1 MRILIE
7 GVPYPYDQ
15 VKELV
20 PLSDTWGKVEKD
32 VYMPYVGY
40 YYNSTLGDCVFI
52 LPKVVLDGNNKV
64 FGKYEPQDI
73 IHFKEGE
80 TFKDSDESKAKAEER
95 LIYTLSVWIY
105 RAIVVYK
112 NDKRN
117 DTSIIYQENVAQVG
131 KGKRKQSDTYLDILL
146 ALIQFNKDSQ
156 SFFMFIMKN
165 LHSGYNKINWAR
177 TISKSDALIQRRQ
190 SASGISKQT
199 VLYMNPVNKKRSIN
213 FDEELLVIYFSI
225 LNHLHEAYGFP
236 VAINVNY
243 TLIRGKQ
250 FERYMAGKGARRLKQ
265 IKYKYF
271 SDKALQLWEL
281 CYAFFDETRQ
291 IFVNTNK
298 TDFLLVKNFNIV
310 FEAIIDAL
318 IGDDPL
324 PDGMDK
330 KQRDGKIVDHLYTA
344 KSLVENDGQTYYIGD
359 SKYYKLSGE
368 LGDESVYKQYTYA
381 RNVIQWNLDIFNGEN
396 SKVKHSE
403 VKLLDEETEGFNII
417 PKFFISAR
425 LDKLYSYTVD
435 GVKETEMAHPRHR
448 IYQFKNRLFDRD
460 TLLLFHYDVNFLYV
474 LSLYGKNK
482 SSEISQWKNSVRD
495 RFRQTIQEWLA
506 KDFQFYAMQP
516 HSGVNTKEYIQTHFK
531 EIIGKVYAPYN
542 DDNIFSLALDKS
554 EEFADDN
561 EALVNELRKSF
572 YVEGCNLGENPEP
585 KIAEAKLQPIAPTGK
600 QGKNGV
606 LAVRFDLREHF
617 NKIQDGR
624 IAIPL
629 LQNETSQHIMEHI
642 SEIGFVLFHVYDNT
656 QGQYLYEL
664 KSNCKVHFNGQDTEF
679 QPLPKISTAMMYLDL
694 ELDMESKLDTTL
706 VRSGSLPL
714 IQGGWKIDNDYNV
727 QYCMLKKITE

>member
-15 VKELV
+15 VKDLV

-52 LPKVVLDGNNKV
+52 LPKVVLDENNKV

-80 TFKDSDESKAKAEER
+80 TFKDTDESKAKAEER

-112 NDKRN
+112 NDTRN
-117 DTSIIYQENVAQVG
+117 DTTIVYQENVAQVG
-131 KGKRKQSDTYLDILL
+131 KGKRKQSDTFLDILL
-146 ALIQFNKDSQ
+146 ALIQFNRDNQ
-156 SFFMFIMKN
+156 SYFMFIMKN
-165 LHSGYNKINWAR
+165 LHAGYNKINWAR
-177 TISKSDALIQRRQ
+177 TISKSNALIQHRP
-190 SASGISKQT
+190 SANGRNHQM
-199 VLYMNPVNKKRSIN
+199 VLYMNPVNKKRTIN

-250 FERYMAGKGARRLKQ
+250 FERYMTGKGTKRLKQ

-291 IFVNTNK
+291 IYVNTNK

-330 KQRDGKIVDHLYTA
+330 KQRDGKIVDHLYTH

-368 LGDESVYKQYTYA
+368 LGDESIFKQYTYA

-396 SKVKHSE
+396 ANVRHSQ

-417 PKFFISAR
+417 PNFFISAR
-425 LDKLYSYTVD
+425 LDKQYSYDTD
-435 GVKETEMAHPRHR
+435 GVKETEMKNARHKS
-448 IYQFKNRLFDRD
+448 YQFKNRLFDRD

-474 LSLYGKNK
+474 LSKYGKNK
-482 SSEISQWKNSVRD
+482 SSEISEWKTVIRNK
-495 RFRQTIQEWLA
+495 FRKTIQEWL
-506 KDFQFYAMQP
+506 KEDFDFYAMEAHP
-516 HSGVNTKEYIQTHFK
+516 GVDTKAYIQSHFK
-531 EIIGKVYAPYN
+531 DVIGKVYAPF
-542 DDNIFSLALDKS
+542 DNTSIISLALDKGEAFQ
-554 EEFADDN
+554 EEN
-561 EALVNELRKSF
+561 QTLLTELRKSF
-572 YVEGCNLGENPEP
+572 YVEPCDLGDNPEP
-585 KIAEAKLQPIAPTGK
+585 KMASAKQKGYALSAE
-600 QGKNGV
+600 QGKHGV
-606 LAVRFDLREHF
+606 LAVRLDLTD
-617 NKIQDGR
+617 KLALMQSGR
-624 IAIPL
+624 IAVPL
-629 LQNETSQHIMEHI
+629 LQDKASQCVMERI
-642 SEIGFVLFHVYDNT
+642 TDIGYVLFHVYDNK
-656 QGQYLYEL
+656 QGQYLFAL
-664 KSNCKVHFNGQDTEF
+664 KDSCKVKFNTPDEDYKKMPNTKDAILYLAMDLDMEAKLNTE
-679 QPLPKISTAMMYLDL
+679 QVHSANLPKID
-694 ELDMESKLDTTL
+694 
-706 VRSGSLPL
+706 
-714 IQGGWKIDNDYNV
+714 GGMKFDKDYNV
-727 QYCMLKKITE
+727 QFCEWEEIG

>member
-52 LPKVVLDGNNKV
+52 LPKVVLDENNKV

-190 SASGISKQT
+190 SASGRSKQT

-396 SKVKHSE
+396 AHVKHSQ
-403 VKLLDEETEGFNII
+403 VKLLDEETEGFNLI
-417 PKFFISAR
+417 PNFFISAR
-425 LDKLYSYTVD
+425 LDKQYRYDTD
-435 GVKETEMAHPRHR
+435 GVKETDMKNARHKS
-448 IYQFKNRLFDRD
+448 YQFKNRLFDRD

-474 LSLYGKNK
+474 LSKYGKNK
-482 SSEISQWKNSVRD
+482 ASEISEWKNQVREK
-495 RFRQTIQEWLA
+495 FRKTIQEWL
-506 KDFQFYAMQP
+506 KEYFDFYAMEAHP
-516 HSGVNTKEYIQTHFK
+516 GVDSKAYIRSHFK
-531 EIIGKVYAPYN
+531 EVIGKVYAPFN
-542 DDNIFSLALDKS
+542 NASIFSLALDKGN
-554 EEFADDN
+554 EFHAEN
-561 EALVNELRKSF
+561 EMLLTELRKSF
-572 YVEGCNLGENPEP
+572 YVETCDLGDNPEP
-585 KIAEAKLQPIAPTGK
+585 KMVTAKQKGCAPSAE

-606 LAVRFDLREHF
+606 LAVRLDMKDRLVLL
-617 NKIQDGR
+617 QGGR
-624 IAIPL
+624 IAVPL
-629 LQNETSQHIMEHI
+629 LQDDASQRVMERI
-642 SEIGFVLFHVYDNT
+642 TDIGYVLFHVYDNL
-656 QGQYLYEL
+656 QAQYLYAV
-664 KSNCKVHFNGQDTEF
+664 KGNCKVKFNTPDEEYKK
-679 QPLPKISTAMMYLDL
+679 LPKNNEAVLFLAMD
-694 ELDMESKLDTTL
+694 LDMETKLDTAH
-706 VRSGSLPL
+706 VHSANLP
-714 IQGGWKIDNDYNV
+714 IIEGGMKFEKDYNV
-727 QYCMLKKITE
+727 QFCELEEIL